1 MCNHGCIGSW
11 YGLEHVSV
19 PEAAI
24 ATGLIVV
31 APGPA
36 LAISVSSAVD
46 GGRRAGLLA
55 IAGLAA
61 GIVLHAG
68 VAAAGL
74 AVLFASDSRVRGTLQ
89 VAGALFLVLVGT
101 RMILRGLRGAPTAHQ
116 QATTP
121 PGAYLARGLLT
132 NVFNPWILGFYL
144 TMLPVVAGAG
154 SQSPFLAAALVA
166 GIHVAQLAAWH
177 GFLVVTVASA
187 AQVYGSRGPALRV
200 AAGVALI
207 ATAAWFMF
215 R

>member
-1 MCNHGCIGSW
+1 MYVN
-11 YGLEHVSV
+11 V

-46 GGRRAGLLA
+46 GGRRAGFLA

-61 GIVLHAG
+61 GIALHAG

-74 AVLFASDSRVRGTLQ
+74 AALFASDSRFRGVLQ
-89 VAGALFLVLVGT
+89 VAGALFLVLVGA
-101 RMILRGLRGAPTAHQ
+101 RMILRGLRSAASAPRQ
-116 QATTP
+116 PRQE
-121 PGAYLARGLLT
+121 AYLARGLLT

-144 TMLPVVAGAG
+144 TMVPVFAGAG
-154 SQSPFLAAALVA
+154 SQSPFRAAALVA
-166 GIHVAQLAAWH
+166 GIHVTQLAAWH
-177 GFLVVTVASA
+177 GILVVTVASA
-187 AQVYGSRGPALRV
+187 TQVYGSRGPALRV
-200 AAGVALI
+200 AAGIALVA
-207 ATAAWFMF
+207 TGCWFVL

>member
-1 MCNHGCIGSW
+1 MN
-11 YGLEHVSV
+11 VA
-19 PEAAI
+19 EAAI

-55 IAGLAA
+55 ITGLSA

-68 VAAAGL
+68 LAAAGL
-74 AVLFASDSRVRGTLQ
+74 AVLFASDTRIRSALQ
-89 VAGALFLVLVGT
+89 VAGALFLVVVGA
-101 RMILRGLRGAPTAHQ
+101 RMILRALRERSPANQ
-116 QATTP
+116 QRWQTSRA
-121 PGAYLARGLLT
+121 AYAARGLLT
-132 NVFNPWILGFYL
+132 NILNPWILGFYL
-144 TMLPVVAGAG
+144 TMLPVFAGTG

-177 GFLVVTVASA
+177 GLLVVTVSSVTE
-187 AQVYGSRGPALRV
+187 VYERRGHALRL
-200 AAGVALI
+200 AAGAALI
-207 ATAAWFMF
+207 ATGCWFMF